1 MKHQNAC
8 IKCNAVDI
16 RKIKG
21 KRPMS
26 EPYNFAK
33 VSAFKKIYITRYV
46 CVSCGYS
53 EEWIDR
59 KQDLEYLAK
68 NAEEPDDFSNFV

>member
-1 MKHQNAC
+1 
-8 IKCNAVDI
+8 
-16 RKIKG
+16 
-21 KRPMS
+21 MS
-26 EPYNFAK
+26 EPHNFDK
-33 VSAFKKIYITRYV
+33 VSAFKKVYITRFV

-53 EEWIDR
+53 EEWIEK